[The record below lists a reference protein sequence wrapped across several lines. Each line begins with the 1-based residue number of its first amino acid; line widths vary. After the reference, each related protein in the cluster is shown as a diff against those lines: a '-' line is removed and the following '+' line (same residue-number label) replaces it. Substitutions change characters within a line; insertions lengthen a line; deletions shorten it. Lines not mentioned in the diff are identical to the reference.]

1 MKFILT
7 LILCSG
13 VSGECLKPFQAPAT
27 FNNMYDCL
35 MVGYEAASKKIVLLG
50 PEEVNKNY
58 YHVKFYCQPLQET

>member
-13 VSGECLKPFQAPAT
+13 LSGECLKPYQISTPYD
-27 FNNMYDCL
+27 NMYDCL

-50 PEEVNKNY
+50 AEEVNKIL
-58 YHVKFYCQPLQET
+58 YHVKFYCQPLQQI